1 MRGVSELYTSSKIG
15 GNQMKGDTYPVPRRV
30 GHIACMGK
38 MRNKVLVERSEG
50 KGQLGSCGN
59 R

>member
-1 MRGVSELYTSSKIG
+1 
-15 GNQMKGDTYPVPRRV
+15 
-30 GHIACMGK
+30 MGK

-59 R
+59 RWEDNSRNGSYKNMFGR